1 MRMRVDNLLEIF
13 PPGVYPLVGYG
24 QEYGLVPGLK
34 FSLGGG
40 GNLRG
45 KSPGGLS
52 RGLLVQ
58 RLRRTVTTAP
68 K

>member
-1 MRMRVDNLLEIF
+1 MRVDNLLEIF

-40 GNLRG
+40 AVIFGVNLLGDYHVDYWYRG
-45 KSPGGLS
+45 
-52 RGLLVQ
+52 
-58 RLRRTVTTAP
+58 
-68 K
+68 

>member
-40 GNLRG
+40 R
-45 KSPGGLS
+45 
-52 RGLLVQ
+52 
-58 RLRRTVTTAP
+58 
-68 K
+68 